1 MGFMLAHH
9 LQHHRWLCLPGQDER
24 EAHQLRLVLRALQ
37 SSDTG
42 VGHRPVVRLQTVTL
56 LSLYFFNKGDIAR
69 ARDLILTGNTL
80 VRAHDLDTMVREPAP
95 PADPVRVGFKL
106 APTTLAAE
114 TQAAVAQLVYLDLSY
129 AVTLKLPSLIDPQLR
144 ANFKILIVSS
154 TDGSHG

>member
-9 LQHHRWLCLPGQDER
+9 LQHHRWLCLPGQDGR

-37 SSDTG
+37 SSDAG

-56 LSLYFFNKGDIAR
+56 LSLYFFNKSDIAR

-80 VRAHDLDTMVREPAP
+80 VREHDLDAMAREPAP
-95 PADPVRVGFKL
+95 PTDPVRVGFKL

-154 TDGSHG
+154 TAGSHG